1 MKSLPRGLRIVSGL
15 LGVFFVF
22 GALVQLNDPDP
33 VQWIAIYLAAA
44 AVAFA
49 AVRAPLPPW
58 LPAVPG
64 VIALAWGLAILP
76 GALRTS
82 FPEMFR
88 SYRMMGAAME
98 EGREALGLAI
108 IAAWMATLA
117 IASKRARP

>member
-1 MKSLPRGLRIVSGL
+1 MKSLPHGLRIASGL
-15 LGVFFVF
+15 LGAFFVF

-33 VQWIAIYLAAA
+33 VQWIAIYVAAA
-44 AVAFA
+44 ALAFA
-49 AVRAPLPPW
+49 AVRAALPPW
-58 LPAVPG
+58 LPALLG
-64 VIALAWGLAILP
+64 VIAVAWAVAILP

-98 EGREALGLAI
+98 EGRETLGLAV

-117 IASKRARP
+117 IASKRARA